1 MGDDYRLLGS
11 TIDYD
16 NLENITYKNES
27 LTDD

>member
-16 NLENITYKNES
+16 NIENITYKSES